1 MAIRR
6 RFLSHLADRFLE
18 FLLSG
23 KQRMKGLE
31 AFDLS
36 EVLAKLGSPALRIV
50 FRAAASIVDSGGRNN
65 GLGVG
70 SMWVRW

>member
-1 MAIRR
+1 
-6 RFLSHLADRFLE
+6 
-18 FLLSG
+18 
-23 KQRMKGLE
+23 MKGLE

-50 FRAAASIVDSGGRNN
+50 FRAAASVVDSSGRNN
-65 GLGVG
+65 GFGVG